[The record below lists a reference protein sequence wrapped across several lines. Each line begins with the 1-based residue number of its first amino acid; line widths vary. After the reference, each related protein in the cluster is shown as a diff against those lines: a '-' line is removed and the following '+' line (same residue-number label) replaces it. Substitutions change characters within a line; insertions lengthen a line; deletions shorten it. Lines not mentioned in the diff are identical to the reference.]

1 MNEQNMALYET
12 CLFKLNSVTQVDY
25 NQISGNL
32 IEVLLNVFSF
42 NKEL

>member
-12 CLFKLNSVTQVDY
+12 CLVKLNSNTQVDY
-25 NQISGNL
+25 NEISGNV
-32 IEVLLNVFSF
+32 IEILLNVFSF